1 MFLWNILQK
10 DDSELVKEVYQ
21 TQKRLSCKESWA
33 SPVRK
38 YLKFCKM
45 DISDEEI
52 KKSKKNKFKVMVKK
66 AIRDKSNEYLL
77 QKRAIHSKSINLEIS
92 DEPQEYLTNDEMT
105 LEEKKLIFQLRSRM
119 IDIKKN
125 FKSKYNGDLLCEF

>member
-77 QKRAIHSKSINLEIS
+77 QKQAIHRKSINLKILATRV
-92 DEPQEYLTNDEMT
+92 P
-105 LEEKKLIFQLRSRM
+105 
-119 IDIKKN
+119 
-125 FKSKYNGDLLCEF
+125 